1 MSHLFS
7 ECTPEQRQAIQAVE
21 DRADDC
27 YRLLRLLKQ
36 PRNLATWA
44 LLTAMALELESFQQR
59 FGANSFRHRVALINL
74 ERYIC
79 GFHFI
84 AVHGKPESK
93 LVHSYTYHGSL
104 KVDAAFALNVSR
116 YYTNFLNIFP
126 LWHRDHERAEL
137 MPNGA
142 VRFHIPRDSTR
153 QRQVIAYQQL
163 HRPAEEIRRSPKKQE
178 RSPELQRLF
187 NDLFQQARP
196 AGLQKK
202 FQYEPSIELIE
213 ALRPEYQERLDSNFR
228 HPDSFQLNGYSLAEF
243 KAVYV
248 GLLILSAIHEYICYP
263 WDTPG
268 QPISESSLVMVKN
281 RFQWI
286 SKLSSISEVPTTTCA
301 TIVKDLTLRPENR
314 SFTSL
319 CITPFVPLDSR
330 DDTLAVAPQFPLT
343 SAVDENALRQFS
355 YTYPALFSGQNT
367 QKEEGMRRLLRS
379 ANPGY
384 KIDFSIPLPDG
395 STEIDALI
403 EDEATSTVVLA
414 ELKWLRKPYKPL
426 ERMERE
432 KDLEKG
438 IMQLELIRAYDRA
451 HPSFLLERGKLS
463 RSLTGYNKVH
473 HILLVRDYWHW
484 VDPEDTIAVLDFDE
498 FLAQFRESSSLL
510 DLMTALIS
518 YGWLP
523 IEGQHFYVDY
533 TPTSINGAM
542 IESALFHDG
551 KRRP

>member
-1 MSHLFS
+1 MPFLES
-7 ECTPEQRQAIQAVE
+7 ECTSELRQAIQAVE
-21 DRADDC
+21 DRADGC
-27 YRLLRLLKQ
+27 YQLLRLLKQ
-36 PRNLATWA
+36 PRNLAMWA
-44 LLTAMALELESFQQR
+44 LLTAMALELETFQQR

-84 AVHGKPESK
+84 ALHGKPDSK
-93 LVHSYTYHGSL
+93 LVHSYTYHGSI
-104 KVDAAFALNVSR
+104 KVDATFALNISR

-126 LWHRDHERAEL
+126 LWHRNHERAEV
-137 MPNGA
+137 MPNGS
-142 VRFHIPRDSTR
+142 VRFHIPRDSER

-163 HRPAEEIRRSPKKQE
+163 YRPAEEIRKTPKKQD

-187 NDLFQQARP
+187 NDLFQQARH

-202 FQYEPSIELIE
+202 FQYEPSRELVE
-213 ALRPEYQERLDSNFR
+213 ALRPEYQERLDANFR
-228 HPDSFQLNGYSLAEF
+228 HPDSFQLNTYSLVEF
-243 KAVYV
+243 KAVYI

-263 WDTPG
+263 WDKQG
-268 QPISESSLVMVKN
+268 QPIPESSLVMVKS
-281 RFQWI
+281 RSQWI
-286 SKLSSISEVPTTTCA
+286 SRLSSISGVPKNTCD

-330 DDTLAVAPQFPLT
+330 DDALAVAPQFPLT

-355 YTYPALFSGQNT
+355 YTYPALFSAQNT
-367 QKEEGMRRLLRS
+367 QKEERMRSQLRV

-384 KIDFSIPLPDG
+384 KVDFSIPVPDG
-395 STEIDALI
+395 LTEIDLLI
-403 EDEATSTVVLA
+403 EDETTSTVVLG

-426 ERMERE
+426 ERLERE

-438 IMQLELIRAYDRA
+438 ISQLELIRAYGRA
-451 HPSFLLERGKLS
+451 HPDFLLERGKISRPLS
-463 RSLTGYNKVH
+463 DYRKVH

-484 VDPEDTIAVLDFDE
+484 IEPENTIAILDFDE
-498 FLAQFRESSSLL
+498 FLAQFRESTSLH
-510 DLMTALIS
+510 DLMTALLS

-523 IEGQHFYVDY
+523 IEGQQFYVDY
-533 TPTSINGAM
+533 TATSVNGAT
-542 IESALFHDG
+542 IESPLFHDG
-551 KRRP
+551 RR

>member
-1 MSHLFS
+1 MSYSFS
-7 ECTPEQRQAIQAVE
+7 ECTPELRQAIQAVE

-27 YRLLRLLKQ
+27 YQLLRLLKQ

-44 LLTAMALELESFQQR
+44 LLTAMSLELESFQQR

-93 LVHSYTYHGSL
+93 LVHSYTYRGSL
-104 KVDAAFALNVSR
+104 KVDAAFALNVGR
-116 YYTNFLNIFP
+116 YYTNFLRVFP
-126 LWHRDHERAEL
+126 LWHQDHEQAEL

-142 VRFHIPRDSTR
+142 VRFHIPRDSAR

-163 HRPAEEIRRSPKKQE
+163 YRPAEEIRRSPKKQE

-187 NDLFQQARP
+187 NDLFQEARP
-196 AGLQKK
+196 AGLQRK
-202 FQYEPSIELIE
+202 FHYEPSDELIE
-213 ALRPEYQERLDSNFR
+213 ALRPEYQERLDTNFR
-228 HPDSFQLNGYSLAEF
+228 HPGAFQLNGYSLAEF

-263 WDTPG
+263 WDKQG
-268 QPISESSLVMVKN
+268 QSIPESSLVMVKK

-286 SKLSSISEVPTTTCA
+286 NRLSSISGVSRTTCDA
-301 TIVKDLTLRPENR
+301 IVKDLTLRPENR

-319 CITPFVPLDSR
+319 CITPLVPLDSR
-330 DDTLAVAPQFPLT
+330 DESLAVAPQFPLA

-367 QKEEGMRRLLRS
+367 QKEEGMRNHVRS
-379 ANPGY
+379 ADPGY
-384 KIDFSIPLPDG
+384 KVDFSIPLPNG
-395 STEIDALI
+395 STEIDVLI

-426 ERMERE
+426 ERMQRE
-432 KDLEKG
+432 KDLGKG
-438 IMQLELIRAYDRA
+438 ITQLELIRAYGRA
-451 HPSFLLERGKLS
+451 HPNFLLERGKLS
-463 RSLTGYNKVH
+463 RSLADYKKVH

-484 VDPEDTIAVLDFDE
+484 VDPEDTIAILDFDE
-498 FLAQFRESSSLL
+498 FLAQFRESTSLA
-510 DLMTALIS
+510 DLMTALLS

-523 IEGQHFYVDY
+523 IEGLHFYVDY
-533 TPTSINGAM
+533 TLTSVNGAM
-542 IESALFHDG
+542 IESSLFHDG
-551 KRRP
+551 ERQP